1 MALNGRVKMRLNN
14 AHRIAF
20 YLLDM
25 LTNNGLEENMSFGN
39 VTPHKALDCNSRT
52 QNVPEPFGSKV
63 WSYELLKS
71 AGKIILGF

>member
-25 LTNNGLEENMSFGN
+25 LTNNGLEENNTYS
-39 VTPHKALDCNSRT
+39 T
-52 QNVPEPFGSKV
+52 
-63 WSYELLKS
+63 
-71 AGKIILGF
+71 